1 MAQMRTCSSF
11 SSTLPRLP
19 HVPDISPT
27 CPTSEV
33 LPILILNLRVHFPVL
48 PSSVAPSTVYRL
60 PQRPNRDGPSLT
72 QPRDMRNTQPLSVI
86 AVIAKL
92 PINQSI
98 D

>member
-1 MAQMRTCSSF
+1 MAHMSIRSSF

-19 HVPDISPT
+19 HVPYISPT

-33 LPILILNLRVHFPVL
+33 HPIFNLRVHFPFSRL
-48 PSSVAPSTVYRL
+48 DSSVAPSTVYRL
-60 PQRPNRDGPSLT
+60 PQRPNRDTDDPSLT

-86 AVIAKL
+86 AKL